1 MLQSPLLQFPGFGIH
16 KSNLLKGRVVIC
28 SYNQHIGSFLPGLL
42 VGLHHQSLL
51 GSREPT
57 LSWNQLHFLTP
68 GASVGALQSIVSG
81 RLTFALRANIR
92 IRLIPRFRGVCYL
105 LCMKTAL
112 YGRIVFGG
120 AAVLFGVIAL
130 MWHDADTWQNLQ
142 HIWSLPF
149 GTIIGGCL
157 MTAQIAGGIGIQ
169 YPRTARLASVVLCVV
184 YLCFSLACIPD
195 IIAASNIYERC
206 GGSFFLFFSL
216 LCSAIAL
223 YAATEANAARAVVF
237 GRLARLGLGVCAISF
252 TLGQILLL
260 RETAH
265 LVPKWIPPNQMFWA
279 ILTTVAFGLA
289 AIAILMNRQ
298 ARLAM
303 RLMTLMLA
311 LFGVMV
317 WVPHLIAHPKAHFNC
332 SECAL
337 TFLVTGAAWV
347 VADLK
352 SF

>member
-1 MLQSPLLQFPGFGIH
+1 
-16 KSNLLKGRVVIC
+16 
-28 SYNQHIGSFLPGLL
+28 
-42 VGLHHQSLL
+42 
-51 GSREPT
+51 
-57 LSWNQLHFLTP
+57 
-68 GASVGALQSIVSG
+68 
-81 RLTFALRANIR
+81 
-92 IRLIPRFRGVCYL
+92 
-105 LCMKTAL
+105 
-112 YGRIVFGG
+112 
-120 AAVLFGVIAL
+120 VLFGVIAL

-149 GTIIGGCL
+149 GTIIGGCF

-169 YPRTARLASVVLCVV
+169 YPRTARLASVALGAV
-184 YLCFSLACIPD
+184 YLCFSLACVPD
-195 IIAASNIYERC
+195 VIAASNIYERY

-216 LCSAIAL
+216 LCGAIAL
-223 YAATEANAARAVVF
+223 YAATEASAARAIAF
-237 GRLARLGLGVCAISF
+237 GRLARRGLGVCAISF
-252 TLGQILLL
+252 TLGQILLP

-279 ILTTVAFGLA
+279 ILTTVGFGLA

-317 WVPHLIAHPKAHFNC
+317 WVPHLIAHPKAHFNW
-332 SECAL
+332 SECVL
-337 TFLVTGAAWV
+337 TFLITGAAWV